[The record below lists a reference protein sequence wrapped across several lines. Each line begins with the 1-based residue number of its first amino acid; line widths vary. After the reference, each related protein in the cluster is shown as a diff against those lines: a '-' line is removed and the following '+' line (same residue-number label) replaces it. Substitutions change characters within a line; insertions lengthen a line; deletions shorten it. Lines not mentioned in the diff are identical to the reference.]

1 MLFSGREI
9 REAQGKKGCRT
20 NNNGSFNNTN
30 GENWDGEKKETPRAE
45 YLSVPTIELLVCHVE
60 QLLVFLTSKRSKE
73 V

>member
-9 REAQGKKGCRT
+9 REAQGEKGCRT
-20 NNNGSFNNTN
+20 NGSFNNTD
-30 GENWDGEKKETPRAE
+30 GENWEEKKKKHRERAE

-73 V
+73 M